1 MWRYVPLKKRV
12 ATAGLRDEDLVTFI
26 YAQAH
31 EAITSLRDVESHKVQ
46 DDDVFAFYDFVK
58 ACGRWF
64 GRNEHVASLLRDRF
78 PDEVARFLAHGQEI
92 TVPIPAPPHNAATD
106 IAVAVAHLRGHV
118 EIKAERLRGL
128 GKVVQAARAKTKP

>member
-1 MWRYVPLKKRV
+1 MDGVWLLQIVTGRDAVETANWFQRNAGWGWTVALGVVVVFVLAGGWFYVWRYVPLKKRV

-64 GRNEHVASLLRDRF
+64 GRNEHVASLLR
-78 PDEVARFLAHGQEI
+78 
-92 TVPIPAPPHNAATD
+92 
-106 IAVAVAHLRGHV
+106 
-118 EIKAERLRGL
+118 
-128 GKVVQAARAKTKP
+128 